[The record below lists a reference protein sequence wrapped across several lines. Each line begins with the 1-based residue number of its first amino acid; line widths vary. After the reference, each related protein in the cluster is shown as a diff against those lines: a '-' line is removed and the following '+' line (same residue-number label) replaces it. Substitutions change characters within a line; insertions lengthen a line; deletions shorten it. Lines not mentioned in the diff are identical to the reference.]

1 MTSTLGNPGTLGTSD
16 RATQLVETHRDLLER
31 AMQAVSSR
39 EYWSPYPESPR
50 AYPENAPGDGEQLF
64 EQLLD
69 SAFPI
74 TTPGASG
81 TVASERS
88 PYGFALGVEY
98 PHLTEVDALI
108 EASRAGMRAWRDAGP
123 HLRASVCAEIL
134 QQINHRT
141 FEIAYA
147 AMHTTGQAFGMAF
160 QAAGTHAQDRALEAV
175 AYGLAEMTRFPA
187 EARWE
192 KPQGKRDPLVM
203 TKRFTV
209 VPRGVALVIGCS
221 TFPTWNSYPGLF
233 ASLVT
238 GNPVI
243 VKPHPLAVLPLAI
256 TVQVCREVL
265 GEAGF
270 DPNLVCLAVEKPG
283 DGLAKTLALRPEVK
297 IIDYTGSTAFGEWL
311 EENARQAQVYTE
323 KAGVNTVVIDS
334 TDAYDAMLGNLAF
347 SLALYSS
354 QMCTTPQNLLVPRDG
369 AQTDAGVKTPDEVA
383 GDLAAA
389 VDRLLGDPARAVEI
403 TGALVN
409 EDVLGR
415 ADSAG
420 KFGAV
425 VREST
430 SLEHPKFPDARI
442 RTPAIVRVD
451 AGDAEPYL
459 DECFGPVAFV
469 IATESTE
476 ASLDLL
482 RRSIVDHGALTASV
496 YSTSAGVI
504 EATEEVALEGGVL
517 LSENLL
523 GGVYVNQ
530 TAAFSDLHGTG
541 ANPAANAAYVDAAF
555 VANRFRF
562 VASRRHI

>member
-1 MTSTLGNPGTLGTSD
+1 MTSTLGNPGTMGTSD
-16 RATQLVETHRDLLER
+16 RAAQLVETHRDLLAH
-31 AMQAVSSR
+31 AMKAVASR

-50 AYPENAPGDGEQLF
+50 AYPESATADGETLF
-64 EQLLD
+64 QGLLD
-69 SAFPI
+69 GVFPI

-81 TVASERS
+81 VVASERS

-98 PHLTEVDALI
+98 PHVTDVDALI
-108 EASRAGMRAWRDAGP
+108 GAARAGMRAWRDAGP
-123 HLRASVCAEIL
+123 HVRASVCAEIL
-134 QQINHRT
+134 RQVNSRT
-141 FEIAYA
+141 FELAYA

-203 TKRFTV
+203 SKRFTV

-221 TFPTWNSYPGLF
+221 TFPTWNGYPGMF

-238 GNPVI
+238 GNAVI

-265 GEAGF
+265 AEAGF

-297 IIDYTGSTAFGEWL
+297 IIDYTGSTGFGEWL
-311 EENARQAQVYTE
+311 EENARQALVYTE
-323 KAGVNTVVIDS
+323 KAGVNTVVVDS
-334 TDAYDAMLGNLAF
+334 TDAYDAMLGNLAL
-347 SLALYSS
+347 SLSLYSS
-354 QMCTTPQNLLVPRDG
+354 QMCTAPQNLLVPQNG
-369 AQTDAGVKTPDEVA
+369 VSTDAGTKSPDDVA
-383 GDLAAA
+383 RDLSGAI
-389 VDRLLGDPARAVEI
+389 DKLLGDPARAVEI

-409 EDVLGR
+409 EDVLKR
-415 ADSAG
+415 ADDASRLG
-420 KFGAV
+420 EV
-425 VREST
+425 VRES
-430 SLEHPKFPDARI
+430 SALDHPKYPGARI

-459 DECFGPVAFV
+459 DECFGPIAFV
-469 IATESTE
+469 IATDSTE

-496 YSTSAGVI
+496 YSTSSKVI

-562 VASRRHI
+562 VASRRHV